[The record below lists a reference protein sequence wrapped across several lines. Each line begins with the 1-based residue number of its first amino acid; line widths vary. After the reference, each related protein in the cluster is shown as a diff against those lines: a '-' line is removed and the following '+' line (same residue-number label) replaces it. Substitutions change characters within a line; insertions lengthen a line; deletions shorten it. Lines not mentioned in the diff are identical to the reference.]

1 MLILPEGTS
10 HWNMATAGGATVHH
24 VPQRHLPESPALPPA
39 RLIGVV
45 AAEDDGKDD
54 GNIYICFTYIYIYI
68 MYIYI
73 QT

>member
-1 MLILPEGTS
+1 
-10 HWNMATAGGATVHH
+10 MATAGGATVHH

-54 GNIYICFTYIYIYI
+54 I
-68 MYIYI
+68 MSVVAFYFKILSALLNH
-73 QT
+73 T